1 MCFLHEKE
9 RKVLSEKEII
19 LTKDGHNKL
28 LEELR
33 HLETTRRK
41 EVAARIKESIEF
53 GDLSENS
60 EYDDAK
66 NEQAFVEGRI
76 MQINDML
83 SCVKIIEDG
92 NGSKS
97 RKITVGSYVCLL
109 DIESGDEDEYQI
121 VGSFEADPT
130 NHKISNESPVGRAIM
145 GKKAGDTVQVRVPEG
160 FLEYKVIKIKQNNKA
175 KSDGE

>member
-1 MCFLHEKE
+1 M
-9 RKVLSEKEII
+9 SEKEII

-28 LEELR
+28 IEELR

-83 SCVKIIEDG
+83 SLAKIIEDG
-92 NGSKS
+92 NNGGKS
-97 RKITVGSYVCLL
+97 RKVSVGSFVLLL
-109 DIESGDEDEYQI
+109 DLEFGDEEEYQI

-145 GKKAGDTVQVRVPEG
+145 GKKAGDVVRVRVPEG
-160 FLEYKVIKIKQNNKA
+160 FLEYKIIKIRQNNKA
-175 KSDGE
+175 KTDGE

>member
-1 MCFLHEKE
+1 
-9 RKVLSEKEII
+9 LSEKEII

-28 LEELR
+28 IEELR

-83 SCVKIIEDG
+83 SLAKIIEDG
-92 NGSKS
+92 NNGGKS
-97 RKITVGSYVCLL
+97 RKVSVGSFVLLL
-109 DIESGDEDEYQI
+109 DLEFGDEEEYQI

-145 GKKAGDTVQVRVPEG
+145 GKKAGDVVRVRVPEG
-160 FLEYKVIKIKQNNKA
+160 FLEYKIIKIRQNNKA
-175 KSDGE
+175 KTDGE

>member
-1 MCFLHEKE
+1 MA
-9 RKVLSEKEII
+9 EKEII
-19 LTKDGHNKL
+19 LTRDGYNKL

-41 EVAARIKESIEF
+41 EVAQRIKESIEF

-76 MQINDML
+76 IQINDML
-83 SCVKIIEDG
+83 SMAKIIDDSNG
-92 NGSKS
+92 NKPRKVALGS
-97 RKITVGSYVCLL
+97 VVVLQDLEY
-109 DIESGDEDEYQI
+109 GDEEEYQI

-130 NHKISNESPVGRAIM
+130 NGKISNESPVGSAIM
-145 GKKAGDTVQVRVPEG
+145 GKKAGDIVKVRVPEG
-160 FLEYKVIKIKQNNKA
+160 FLEYKILKIMGNNHK
-175 KSDGE
+175 K

>member
-1 MCFLHEKE
+1 
-9 RKVLSEKEII
+9 LSEKEII
-19 LTKDGHNKL
+19 FTKDGHNKL
-28 LEELR
+28 IEELR

-83 SCVKIIEDG
+83 LLAKIIEDG
-92 NGSKS
+92 NNGGKS
-97 RKITVGSYVCLL
+97 RKVSVGSFVLLL
-109 DIESGDEDEYQI
+109 DLEFGDEEEYQI

-145 GKKAGDTVQVRVPEG
+145 GKKAGDVVRVRVPEG
-160 FLEYKVIKIKQNNKA
+160 FLEYKIIKIRQNNKA
-175 KSDGE
+175 KTDGE

>member
-1 MCFLHEKE
+1 MQEKE
-9 RKVLSEKEII
+9 VI
-19 LTKDGHNKL
+19 LTKDGYNKL
-28 LEELR
+28 IEEL
-33 HLETTRRK
+33 HYLETKRRK
-41 EVAARIKESIEF
+41 EVAQRLKESIEF

-76 MQINDML
+76 IQINDML
-83 SCVKIIEDG
+83 SMAKVIED
-92 NGSKS
+92 NGHKS
-97 RKITVGSYVCLL
+97 SRIGIGSLVVLL
-109 DIESGDEDEYQI
+109 DVEFGDEEEYQI

-160 FLEYKVIKIKQNNKA
+160 SLEYKILEIK
-175 KSDGE
+175 KSTVKK

>member
-1 MCFLHEKE
+1 M
-9 RKVLSEKEII
+9 
-19 LTKDGHNKL
+19 LTKEGHNKL
-28 LEELR
+28 IEELR

-83 SCVKIIEDG
+83 SCAKIIEDSG

-97 RKITVGSYVCLL
+97 RKVTVGLFVSLL
-109 DIESGDEDEYQI
+109 DLEFGDEEEYQI

-145 GKKAGDTVQVRVPEG
+145 GKKAGDVVQVRVPEG
-160 FLEYKVIKIKQNNKA
+160 FLEYKIVKIRQNNNKA
-175 KSDGE
+175 KTDGE

>member
-1 MCFLHEKE
+1 
-9 RKVLSEKEII
+9 LSEKEII
-19 LTKDGHNKL
+19 FTKDGHNKL
-28 LEELR
+28 IEELR

-83 SCVKIIEDG
+83 LLAKIIEDG
-92 NGSKS
+92 NNGGKS
-97 RKITVGSYVCLL
+97 RKVSVGSFVLLL
-109 DIESGDEDEYQI
+109 DLEFGDEEEYQI

-130 NHKISNESPVGRAIM
+130 NHKISNESPVGCAIM
-145 GKKAGDTVQVRVPEG
+145 GKKAGDVVRVRVPEG
-160 FLEYKVIKIKQNNKA
+160 FLEYKIIKIRQNNKA
-175 KSDGE
+175 KTDGE

>member
-1 MCFLHEKE
+1 M
-9 RKVLSEKEII
+9 SEKEII
-19 LTKDGHNKL
+19 LTRDGHNKL

-33 HLETTRRK
+33 YLETIRRK
-41 EVAARIKESIEF
+41 EVAQRIKESIEF

-76 MQINDML
+76 AQINDML
-83 SCVKIIEDG
+83 SMAKIIEDNG
-92 NGSKS
+92 NSKTRNVAIGSF
-97 RKITVGSYVCLL
+97 VLLL
-109 DIESGDEDEYQI
+109 DIESDEEEEYQI

-160 FLEYKVIKIKQNNKA
+160 FLEYKILKVSKNPISKKVATKR
-175 KSDGE
+175 

>member
-1 MCFLHEKE
+1 
-9 RKVLSEKEII
+9 LSEKEII

-28 LEELR
+28 IEELR

-83 SCVKIIEDG
+83 LLAKIIEDG
-92 NGSKS
+92 NNGGKS
-97 RKITVGSYVCLL
+97 RKVSVGSFVLLL
-109 DIESGDEDEYQI
+109 DLEFGDEEEYQI

-145 GKKAGDTVQVRVPEG
+145 GKKAGDVVRVRVPEG
-160 FLEYKVIKIKQNNKA
+160 FLEYKIIKIRQNNKA
-175 KSDGE
+175 KTDGE